1 MQWAMPQAS
10 APSALFHSDATYMIT
25 GGLGGIGLVLARWLI
40 EQGAR
45 HLVLTGRRSLD
56 KIASATTDEALEAL
70 RATGAHVDYYSLDV
84 SHREQIEE
92 LISEIEEKLPPLRG
106 IFHAAGVVN
115 GSVLLQA
122 TDEQFQQVAAPK
134 IAGSW
139 NLHMLTQHIDLDYFV
154 LFSSAATLLGS
165 PGQGNYVAAN
175 AFLDALAR
183 YRQAQGLAAL
193 SINWGSWAEV
203 GLAAAQANRGDRLA
217 ERGLTSF
224 TPAEAMATLERLL
237 QCDVAQVG
245 VMPFDAQRW
254 QQFYPGARIPY
265 LSMLVQP
272 ADTET
277 AAPSLREE
285 LLAVPAGRR
294 RRTLLET
301 YLREQ
306 VAQVLRYP
314 AAQIAVDVPFATMGF
329 DSLMAVEFANRVST
343 DSTLPMAATLI
354 WTYPTVEAL
363 AVYLAERMGVSLDEE
378 ATAAQAASSS
388 STVQPSV
395 VGEGLDDL
403 LTRIAGLSDNEIGNL
418 LERTTRL

>member
-1 MQWAMPQAS
+1 M
-10 APSALFHSDATYMIT
+10 Y
-25 GGLGGIGLVLARWLI
+25 
-40 EQGAR
+40 
-45 HLVLTGRRSLD
+45 LT
-56 KIASATTDEALEAL
+56 
-70 RATGAHVDYYSLDV
+70 
-84 SHREQIEE
+84 
-92 LISEIEEKLPPLRG
+92 
-106 IFHAAGVVN
+106 
-115 GSVLLQA
+115 
-122 TDEQFQQVAAPK
+122 PK
-134 IAGSW
+134 VAGSW
-139 NLHMLTQHIDLDYFV
+139 NLHVLTQHIDLDYFV
-154 LFSSAATLLGS
+154 LFSSVASVLGT
-165 PGQGNYVAAN
+165 PGQGSYAAAN

-193 SINWGSWAEV
+193 SINWGIWADTGGMAISLGHWV
-203 GLAAAQANRGDRLA
+203 DRLI
-217 ERGLTSF
+217 ERGISTFSSKEGL
-224 TPAEAMATLERLL
+224 ATLERLL